1 MPLLPDKSE
10 LDAAAAVIYRSVA
23 PTPQYAWPLLARRFG
38 TEVWVKHE
46 NHLPVGAFKLR
57 GALVYFEAL
66 RRREPQVRGVIA
78 ATRGNHGQAV
88 AYAASRVGLEAVVV
102 VPHGNSREKNA
113 AMRALGAEL
122 IEYGEDFQESVGHA
136 IQLAQERGLHRV
148 PSFHRDLLCGAATFW
163 LELFT
168 QVPQLDVVFAPIGLG
183 SNICGAAAAR
193 AATGSHARIIGVV
206 SDGATA
212 YAQSYTERR
221 IIESPVSTRLADGLA
236 CRTPDPGA
244 MAIIWETVDRIV
256 EVSEDEV
263 AAAMRACF
271 SDTHNVAEGAGAA
284 ALAGALKLR
293 DELGGLRV
301 GLPLSGGNVDREVFA
316 EVLRQAG
323 P

>member
-1 MPLLPDKSE
+1 
-10 LDAAAAVIYRSVA
+10 
-23 PTPQYAWPLLARRFG
+23 
-38 TEVWVKHE
+38 
-46 NHLPVGAFKLR
+46 
-57 GALVYFEAL
+57 
-66 RRREPQVRGVIA
+66 
-78 ATRGNHGQAV
+78 
-88 AYAASRVGLEAVVV
+88 
-102 VPHGNSREKNA
+102 
-113 AMRALGAEL
+113 MRALGAEL

-136 IQLAQERGLHRV
+136 IELAQQRGLHRV

-168 QVPQLDVVFAPIGLG
+168 QAPQLDVVFAPIGLG

-193 AATGSHARIIGVV
+193 TATGSRARIIGVV
-206 SDGATA
+206 SAGATA
-212 YAQSYTERR
+212 YAQSFAERR
-221 IIESPVSTRLADGLA
+221 IIESPVSTCLADGLA

-244 MAIIWETVDRIV
+244 MAIIWEMVDRIV

-263 AAAMRACF
+263 AGAMWACF